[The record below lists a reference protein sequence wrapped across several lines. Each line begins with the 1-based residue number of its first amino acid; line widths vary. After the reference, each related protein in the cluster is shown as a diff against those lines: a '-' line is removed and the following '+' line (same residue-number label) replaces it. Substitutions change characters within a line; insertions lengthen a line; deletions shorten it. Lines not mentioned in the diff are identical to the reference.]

1 MRPIEDWGRGGWPAI
16 GTGAAGG
23 IRAMIEVKGLS
34 FTYTGAE
41 NPAVNDLEFAVE
53 DGEIFGFLGPNG
65 VPNGG
70 AEVGIARGAPG
81 SGASRTGLPR

>member
-65 VPNGG
+65 ADG
-70 AEVGIARGAPG
+70 ARICTNR
-81 SGASRTGLPR
+81 SGLALSCRFISVA